1 MDKNFKRPRFFGISA
16 EPRIGK
22 TTAIRKLAV
31 MVKKRGLEYTGVA
44 QPAIV
49 EVRGKR
55 EIVWGYRLL
64 DLVTGES
71 RPFARKTKGDESGMG
86 FRLEK
91 EGFAWAAER
100 IKRPAPLLLVDELG
114 WVEAR
119 GKGHLPAIEDALVS
133 GDVSAVVLT
142 FRPQLGEA
150 FVAKLNAFCGGEPRI
165 WRLRRRKDEKP
176 EEKWFEELCSE
187 LGLTQE

>member
-1 MDKNFKRPRFFGISA
+1 MDKDFKRPRFFGISA

-22 TTAIRKLAV
+22 TTAIRKLAL
-31 MVKKRGLEYTGVA
+31 MVKKRGVEYTGVA

-71 RPFARKTKGDESGMG
+71 RPFARKTKGDEAGMG

-91 EGFAWAAER
+91 EGFDWAAKR
-100 IKRPAPLLLVDELG
+100 IKRPAPLLIVDELG

-119 GKGHLPAIEDALVS
+119 GKGHLPAIEDALAS
-133 GDVSAVVLT
+133 GAVSAVVLT
-142 FRPQLGEA
+142 FRPQLGDTFIER
-150 FVAKLNAFCGGEPRI
+150 LNSLYDGDPRI
-165 WRLRRRKDEKP
+165 WRLKKKKEEKP
-176 EEKWFEELCSE
+176 EAKWLEELFSE
-187 LGLTQE
+187 LD

>member
-1 MDKNFKRPRFFGISA
+1 MDKNFKRPRFFGICA

-31 MVKKRGLEYTGVA
+31 MVKKRGLEYTGIA

-71 RPFARKTKGDESGMG
+71 RPFARKTKEEEAGMG

-91 EGFAWAAER
+91 EGFDWAAER

-114 WVEAR
+114 WEEAR
-119 GKGHLPAIEDALVS
+119 GKGHLPAIEDALAS
-133 GDVSAVVLT
+133 GAVSAVVLT
-142 FRPQLGEA
+142 FRPQLGDT
-150 FVAKLNAFCGGEPRI
+150 FVERLDALCGGAPRI
-165 WRLRRRKDEKP
+165 WRLRRKKEEKP
-176 EEKWFEELCSE
+176 EAKWLEDLFSE
-187 LGLTQE
+187 LG